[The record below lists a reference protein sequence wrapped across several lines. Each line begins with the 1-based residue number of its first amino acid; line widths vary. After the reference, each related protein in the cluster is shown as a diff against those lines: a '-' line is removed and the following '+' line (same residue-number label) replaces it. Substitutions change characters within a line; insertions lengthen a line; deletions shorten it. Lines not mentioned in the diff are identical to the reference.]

1 MLLLTA
7 ENALDYLIEAGHL
20 PPATQATVAPLA
32 WGVSNLVLRVD
43 PERSLPLVLK
53 QSRPQLRTKI
63 EWLSRCERIYREADV
78 LRCLSTRL
86 PAGSVPAVRFEDRP
100 NYILALEAIRADH
113 VVWKQPLLEGRL
125 DEAIATRLGKLLGT
139 IHATTAGRPDV
150 LPDPDD
156 WSLFDELRI
165 DPFYRFL
172 ARRDPSLAPAIDA
185 LLTDMAAHRVCL
197 VHADFSPKNVLVH
210 PDGVTL
216 VDFETGHWGDPAFD
230 LGFFLAHLLLKSLR
244 TPDRWSDWRRLIEAF
259 WTAYRERVDA
269 SGSAVIASS
278 ATSARAVRHLAGCLL
293 ARIDGKSP
301 VDYLVEP
308 WQADFVRT
316 ITREW
321 FADPPSTLPAAWE
334 AFGERATRRATAVRA
349 C

>member
-1 MLLLTA
+1 MFLLTA
-7 ENALDYLIEAGHL
+7 ENALGYLIEAGHL
-20 PPATQATVAPLA
+20 SPLTQGKVAPLA
-32 WGVSNLVLRVD
+32 WGVSNVVLRVD
-43 PERSLPLVLK
+43 PEHALPLVLK

-78 LRCLSTRL
+78 LRCLAQRL
-86 PAGSVPAVRFEDRP
+86 PPGTIPAVQFEDRP
-100 NYILALEAIRADH
+100 NYILGLEAIRADH
-113 VVWKQPLLEGRL
+113 VVWKQHLLDGTL
-125 DEAIATRLGKLLGT
+125 DDAISAQLGMLLGT
-139 IHATTAGRPDV
+139 IHASTVRQPDV
-150 LPDPDD
+150 LLDPDD

-172 ARRDPSLAPAIDA
+172 SRRDPALAPAIDA
-185 LLTDMAAHRVCL
+185 LLADMAAHRVCL

-244 TPDRWSDWRRLIEAF
+244 QPGRREEWRRLIETF
-259 WTAYRERVDA
+259 WSAYSDRVDA
-269 SGSAVIASS
+269 DGVAADIASA
-278 ATSARAVRHLAGCLL
+278 ATSHRAVRHLAGCLL

-301 VDYLVEP
+301 VDYLTEP
-308 WQADFVRT
+308 SQAELVRT

-321 FADPPSTLPAAWE
+321 LTDSPPTLADGWE
-334 AFGERATRRATAVRA
+334 AFGQRMRKFA
-349 C
+349 